1 MKRVIDRD
9 GRGARQAVQ
18 GGMLAGKNIPD
29 LTGGCAFGNGKGN
42 RGSAE
47 SLPMG
52 SKETDG
58 DMHMRYKRTHA
69 NRSTVWMLVA
79 IVIAGALA
87 VPPPADAA
95 LISEAEE
102 VRIGRQAAEEIEAE
116 FGVSRDAAATAH
128 LTAIG
133 RRVAAV
139 SDRPNLLWTFKVLRS
154 REVNAISLPGG
165 FIYATEGMMRFV
177 QSDDELAFVMAHEVG
192 HVSAKHHVAM
202 LERNFLY
209 VIVGRVLFG
218 GDPTSSQ
225 IANIV
230 RFFLTQGF
238 SRDNEFEADRLAVGF
253 AHRARFDA
261 SAGLTF
267 MQRLRT
273 AQGRDPSSVEVLFR
287 THPGLADRMERIR
300 AHLRGAGYRVLRGLL
315 ALIGR

>member
-1 MKRVIDRD
+1 
-9 GRGARQAVQ
+9 
-18 GGMLAGKNIPD
+18 
-29 LTGGCAFGNGKGN
+29 
-42 RGSAE
+42 
-47 SLPMG
+47 
-52 SKETDG
+52 
-58 DMHMRYKRTHA
+58 
-69 NRSTVWMLVA
+69 MLVA
-79 IVIAGALA
+79 IVIAGTLA

-116 FGVSRDAAATAH
+116 LGVSRDAA
-128 LTAIG
+128 TAIG

-139 SDRPNLLWTFKVLRS
+139 SDRPNLPWTFKVLRS
-154 REVNAISLPGG
+154 REINAISLPGG

-192 HVSAKHHVAM
+192 HVSARHHVAM
-202 LERNFLY
+202 LERHFLY

-238 SRDNEFEADRLAVGF
+238 SRENEFDADRLAVGF

-287 THPGLADRMERIR
+287 THPGLADRMERMR
-300 AHLRGAGYRVLRGLL
+300 THLRGAGYRVLRGLL